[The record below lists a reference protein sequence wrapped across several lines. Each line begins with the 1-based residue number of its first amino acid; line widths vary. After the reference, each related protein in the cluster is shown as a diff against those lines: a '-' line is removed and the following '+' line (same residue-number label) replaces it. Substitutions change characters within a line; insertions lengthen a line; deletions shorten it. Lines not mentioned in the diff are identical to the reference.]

1 MVLYNHFYLSTPIQ
15 CSQGDGNKIY
25 LRESTEETAGKFRLD
40 KFGFLSRGL
49 FFFGT
54 TIPK

>member
-1 MVLYNHFYLSTPIQ
+1 MVLYNHFHLSTPIQ
-15 CSQGDGNKIY
+15 CSKGNGNKIY
-25 LRESTEETAGKFRLD
+25 LRESTQKVVGKFRLD

>member
-1 MVLYNHFYLSTPIQ
+1 VVLYNHFHLSTPIQ
-15 CSQGDGNKIY
+15 CSKSDGNKIY
-25 LRESTEETAGKFRLD
+25 LRESTEKTASEFRLD

-54 TIPK
+54 TISK

>member
-1 MVLYNHFYLSTPIQ
+1 VVLHNHFYLSTSIQ
-15 CSQGDGNKIY
+15 RSKGDGNKIY
-25 LRESTEETAGKFRLD
+25 LRESIEKIISKFCVD
-40 KFGFLSRGL
+40 KFGFISWSL

>member
-1 MVLYNHFYLSTPIQ
+1 VVLYNHFHLSTPIQ
-15 CSQGDGNKIY
+15 CSKGYGNQIY

-54 TIPK
+54 TISK